1 MMFGYDLTYTLLVVL
16 PMGLIAITVHEVSHG
31 YVAYLLGD
39 PTAHNAGRLTL
50 NPVPHFDPIGT
61 LMILFVGFGWAKP
74 VPVNPAYFRE
84 PQKGMMYT
92 ALAGPAS
99 NLILAILF
107 GLLLKAS
114 LFLPEGV
121 VEPVV
126 RFVSFGIM
134 INIILMAFNLIPIPP
149 LDGSRVMA
157 YLLPPDL
164 SMRYQEL
171 ERYGLIP
178 VLLVVFV
185 LPWLTGFN
193 IVSFIANGALSVF
206 YRVLF

>member
-1 MMFGYDLTYTLLVVL
+1 MMFGFDLQYILLVVL
-16 PMGLIAITVHEVSHG
+16 PMGILAITVHEVSHG

-61 LMILFVGFGWAKP
+61 LMILVIGFGWAKP

-99 NLILAILF
+99 NLILAIVL
-107 GLLLKAS
+107 GLLLKVA
-114 LFLPEGV
+114 LFLPDAIV
-121 VEPVV
+121 SPVV
-126 RFVSFGIM
+126 RFINFGIM
-134 INIILMAFNLIPIPP
+134 INVILMAFNLLPIPP
-149 LDGSRVMA
+149 LDGSRVVA

-164 SMRYQEL
+164 SMKYQQL
-171 ERYGLIP
+171 EQYGLIP
-178 VLLVVFV
+178 VLVVVFV
-185 LPWLTGFN
+185 LPWITGIN
-193 IVSFIANGALSVF
+193 IVSWLANGALEVF
-206 YRVLF
+206 YGILF